1 MSGMTDRNEDKPS
14 PFPLFT
20 PQDWGKAIR
29 KERRARGWTQAEFA
43 RICGRRRQ
51 TIIDLEKGRN
61 VSLYTFRIA
70 LISLGKGIRIESI
83 GRVELERL
91 AEIFAEDDDDEE
103 D

>member
-1 MSGMTDRNEDKPS
+1 MTDRNGNTPS

-20 PQDWGKAIR
+20 TQDWGEAIR
-29 KERRARGWTQAEFA
+29 KERRARGWSQAEFA
-43 RICGRRRQ
+43 RMCGRRRQ

-70 LISLGKGIRIESI
+70 LITLGKGIRIETI

-91 AEIFAEDDDDEE
+91 AEILRDDDDEDDLE
-103 D
+103 S